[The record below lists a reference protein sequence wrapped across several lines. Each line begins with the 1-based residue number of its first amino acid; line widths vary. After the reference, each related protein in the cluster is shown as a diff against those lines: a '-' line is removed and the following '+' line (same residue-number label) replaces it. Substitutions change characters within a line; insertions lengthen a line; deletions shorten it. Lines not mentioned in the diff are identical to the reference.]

1 MTDLKPL
8 VIAVAPNGARH
19 TKQDH
24 PALPITPSE
33 LVQTAVEC
41 LEAGARMIHL
51 HVRDKSERHS
61 LLPKD
66 YITAVKAVK
75 AAVASEMIVQV
86 TSEAAGIYNSAEQI
100 DLMQQ
105 LMPDCISIALR
116 EFVPE
121 NTSVAPFK
129 NFLKNLAAN
138 NCLIQYILYDE
149 VDFRQYQKLI
159 ASKVIPLNN
168 HSLLFVLGR
177 YTKTPPE
184 VDIVQQYR
192 SILETNNNW
201 MVCSFGV
208 NAPEILAKTVDFNCQ
223 IRVGFENGFYL
234 PDGTTANSNA
244 DLVAQSWQSY
254 KQSGRKLATIDQTR
268 ELLGQNSN

>member
-8 VIAVAPNGARH
+8 VIAVAPNGARY

-33 LVQTAVEC
+33 LVQTAVDC

-51 HVRDKSERHS
+51 HVRDKNDRHS

-66 YITAVKAVK
+66 YISAVKAVK
-75 AAVASEMIVQV
+75 TAVAGEMIVQV
-86 TSEAAGIYNSAEQI
+86 SSEAAGIYNSAEQI

-105 LMPDCISIALR
+105 LMPDCMSIALK
-116 EFVPE
+116 EFVPK
-121 NTSVAPFK
+121 NATINPFK
-129 NFLKNLAAN
+129 EFLARLAAN

-149 VDFRQYQKLI
+149 ADYNHYQQLL

-177 YTKTPPE
+177 YTKTTPD
-184 VDIVQQYR
+184 VDIVEQHR
-192 SILETNNNW
+192 HIFASNNNW
-201 MVCSFGV
+201 MVCSFGI
-208 NAPEILAKTVDFNCQ
+208 NAPQILAKTVDINCQ
-223 IRVGFENGFYL
+223 VRVGFENGFYL
-234 PDGTTANSNA
+234 PDGTIANSNA
-244 DLVAQSWQSY
+244 DLVTQSWQSY

-268 ELLGQNSN
+268 ELLANTSD